1 MTVCR
6 GIRGATTAD
15 ENTRASI
22 FAATQELIRKM
33 IEANELRETEVA
45 AAFLTTTQ
53 DLNAAFPAT
62 AAREMGWNN
71 TAFMCGHEM
80 AVPNSLPRCIRVL
93 ILVNTDKEPQELVNV
108 YLKGAV
114 DLRAE
119 SMES

>member
-1 MTVCR
+1 MTACR

-15 ENTRASI
+15 ENTREAI
-22 FAATQELIRKM
+22 FAATQELIRKV
-33 IEANELRETEVA
+33 IEANELREAEVA

-53 DLNAAFPAT
+53 DINAAFPAT
-62 AAREMGWNN
+62 AARVMGWNN
-71 TAFMCGHEM
+71 TAFLCGHEM
-80 AVPNSLPRCIRVL
+80 AVPNSLPMCIRVL